1 MKNKTVL
8 LMFVLVAFLLGLPFA
23 TQAGYVNGYFKTN
36 GTYVP
41 GYYRSNPNAY
51 KYDNYS
57 YKGGTNSFNSSY
69 YYPTKNYSDSWYT
82 PSYVTQPDY
91 SVGKS
96 YYNLNTYPQINQT
109 YSPPSYNTYQAPTY
123 NSYPSYSPPV
133 SNTSNY
139 VLGEGINY
147 SRSIFGR

>member
-1 MKNKTVL
+1 
-8 LMFVLVAFLLGLPFA
+8 MFVPVAFLLGLPFA
-23 TQAGYVNGYFKTN
+23 TQAGYVNGYLKTN

-96 YYNLNTYPQINQT
+96 YYDLNT
-109 YSPPSYNTYQAPTY
+109 YSPPSYNTYRAPSY
-123 NSYPSYSPPV
+123 NSYSNYLPSRL
-133 SNTSNY
+133 NTSDY
-139 VLGEGINY
+139 VLNNGINY
-147 SRSIFGR
+147 SRSVLGR

>member
-1 MKNKTVL
+1 MKNKIIL
-8 LMFVLVAFLLGLPFA
+8 SAFVFMAFLLGLPLT
-23 TQAGYVNGYFKTN
+23 TQAGYVNGYFKSN

-51 KYDNYS
+51 KSDNYS
-57 YKGGTNSFNSSY
+57 YKGDNLFNTSY

-82 PSYVTQPDY
+82 PSYVTQPNY
-91 SVGKS
+91 YTGKS
-96 YYNLNTYPQINQT
+96 YYDLNTYPQVNQT
-109 YSPPSYNTYQAPTY
+109 YSPPSYNTYQVPTY

-139 VLGEGINY
+139 ILSEGINY